1 MPYNVE
7 VTLVKAVDL
16 AAADMNGKSDP
27 YVVLS
32 LGENKR
38 KSSVVAAS
46 VNPEWQPE
54 EKFWFL
60 TDDARFAVL
69 DVQVFDHDRFTK
81 DDLIGYSSIS
91 LSQFLDGSST
101 NGTVLMHELMVPNIF
116 ERQGRKSVLVLKI
129 KVEEEAE

>member
-27 YVVLS
+27 YVVFT
-32 LGENKR
+32 LGESKR
-38 KSSVVAAS
+38 KSSVVSAS
-46 VNPEWQPE
+46 VNPEWPE

-69 DVQVFDHDRFTK
+69 DVQVYDHDRFTK
-81 DDLIGYSSIS
+81 DDLIGYASIS
-91 LSQFLDGSST
+91 LSQFLDGSAT
-101 NGTVLMHELMVPNIF
+101 NGSVLMHELMVPTIF
-116 ERQGRKSVLVLKI
+116 ERQGRKSVLMLKI
-129 KVEEEAE
+129 KVENETE

>member
-27 YVVLS
+27 YVVFS
-32 LGENKR
+32 VGESKR
-38 KSSVVAAS
+38 KSSVVTAS

-60 TDDARFAVL
+60 TDDASFAVL

-81 DDLIGYSSIS
+81 DDLIGSASIS

-101 NGTVLMHELMVPNIF
+101 NGSVLMHELTLPNIF
-116 ERQGRKSVLVLKI
+116 ERQGRKSVLMLKI
-129 KVEEEAE
+129 KVELDAE